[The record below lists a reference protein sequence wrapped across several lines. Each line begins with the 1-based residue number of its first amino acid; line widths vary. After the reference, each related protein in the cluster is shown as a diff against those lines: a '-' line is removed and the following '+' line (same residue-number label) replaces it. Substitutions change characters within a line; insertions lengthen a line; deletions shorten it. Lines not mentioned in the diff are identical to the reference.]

1 MIEAELRKHPYIAGE
16 AFTLCDIPWGV
27 HAHRWFG
34 MDYLGLERPDLPALR
49 AWYDRL
55 CERPAYRQH
64 IVACPI
70 T

>member
-1 MIEAELRKHPYIAGE
+1 MN
-16 AFTLCDIPWGV
+16 
-27 HAHRWFG
+27 
-34 MDYLGLERPDLPALR
+34 YLGLERPELPLVR

-55 CERPAYRQH
+55 CERPAYQQH